1 MEMKKVAFILLTIL
15 LGLGSIDRLSGQEI
29 SPIQI
34 FTPQQTNAGNQN
46 WMISQGEDQTVYFAN
61 NQGLLSY
68 NAAQWKLHPAKD
80 NSIIR
85 AVKMIGHRVY
95 SSSYRDFGFWE
106 KDKTGQLQY
115 TSLSKELAIDIL
127 EDEQFW
133 NIIEHQK
140 KVVFQSLNRLIF
152 FDPATREISFIS
164 PNKTLLKSFKIEQQL
179 YYQVQGEG
187 LFQVIEG
194 QSILISSAAIFK
206 DQSLVKLFKK
216 EKGLLVATQ
225 ENGLYFW
232 QDKILTPWQE
242 VNQFLVGKYTLY
254 TALELNNKGYAL
266 GTVGKGLLILSKEG
280 ILMEELNQ
288 EKGLSNNTVLSLFED
303 KLSNLW
309 LGLDNGINLINR
321 SSAFKE
327 YIDVNGQ
334 LGSIYTSAI
343 NGEFFYLGTNQGLY
357 MKKRNSEEEFSLVD
371 NTQGQVWNLTT
382 IDGTLFCGHNR
393 GAFQVKGKEVKLI
406 SDEMGTWLF
415 KQHPTMP
422 TLIFM
427 GNFTGLYVMEKKGQE
442 WVYRN
447 KINGFDISSRFFEFS
462 SPKQIIVNHEYKG
475 VFRINLDQDFQQ
487 ATEIELDSA
496 SCISCNSSLVKFDD
510 NIYYQAKENLYRYKL
525 KEGVFEKD
533 ALLNDLNT
541 SIDFKQGKLLNDP
554 TGQLWLFSK
563 NNLYYINKT
572 VEEHKA
578 VVNGFALNEKD
589 RKNVSGFEHINLLQ
603 GTNYLIGTNRGYLTV
618 DLKTLNEEKTSPK
631 INSISAN
638 DKQKSYP
645 VNLNEESTLAFQNN
659 NLNFQFT
666 SYDFNRY
673 GKTRFQYLLE
683 GEDQQWSEWKE
694 NASVSYAN
702 LDYGKYQL
710 KLRSKKGNTISEI
723 MTSPTLNISPPWHL
737 NRIAISFYS
746 IVIVLLMIGYNSF
759 YKRKLKRQRKTLEKK
774 NKRLL
779 EIQELEA
786 QKEIIRLKN
795 EQLQKD
801 IEGKNRE
808 LAVATMSTLK
818 RNEFLN
824 TIKAELGTIKGEAKA
839 KQLIKS
845 INAKLKNNDDWD
857 YFKKVFD
864 STDQP
869 LFSQLKEVHPS
880 LTKNDLKLCAYL
892 RLNLSSKEIAPLLNI
907 SVHSVEIKR
916 YRLRKKMGLERS
928 QGIVE
933 YIMTF

>member
-1 MEMKKVAFILLTIL
+1 MKKISLLLLILV
-15 LGLGSIDRLSGQEI
+15 LGLGSIERLSSQEI

-34 FTPQQTNAGNQN
+34 FTPQQINAGNQN

-68 NAAQWKLHPAKD
+68 NASQWKLHPAKD

-85 AVKMIGHRVY
+85 AVKTINHRIY

-115 TSLSKELAIDIL
+115 TSLGKELAIDIL

-133 NIIEHQK
+133 NIVEHQN

-152 FDPATREISFIS
+152 FDPVTKEIFFIS
-164 PNKTLLKSFKIEQQL
+164 TKNTLLKSFKIEQQL

-187 LFQVIEG
+187 LFQVIEDQG
-194 QSILISSAAIFK
+194 VLISSDAIFK

-216 EKGLLVATQ
+216 DKGLLVATQ
-225 ENGLYFW
+225 ENGLHLW
-232 QDKILTPWQE
+232 QNKTLTPWQE
-242 VNQFLVGKYTLY
+242 VNQFLVGEYTLY

-280 ILMEELNQ
+280 KRIEELNQ
-288 EKGLSNNTVLSLFED
+288 ERGLSNNTVLSLYED

-343 NGEFFYLGTNQGLY
+343 NGEYFYLGTNQGLF
-357 MKKRNSEEEFSLVD
+357 MKQRNSEEAFKLVD
-371 NTQGQVWNLTT
+371 KTQGQVWNLTT
-382 IDGTLFCGHNR
+382 IDSTLFCGHNR
-393 GAFQVKGKEVKLI
+393 GALKVKGKEVKLI

-422 TLIFM
+422 NLIFM
-427 GNFTGLYVMEKKGQE
+427 GNFTGLYVIEKKGQE

-462 SPKQIIVNHEYKG
+462 SPTQIIVNHEYKG
-475 VFRINLDQDFQQ
+475 VFKIKLDKDFQQ
-487 ATEIELDSA
+487 AIEIELDKA
-496 SCISCNSSLVKFDD
+496 SCISCNSSLVEFNN
-510 NIYYQAKENLYRYKL
+510 NIYYQAKENLYKYNL

-533 ALLNDLNT
+533 FLLTDL
-541 SIDFKQGKLLNDP
+541 SKAIDFREGKLLNDP
-554 TGQLWLFSK
+554 NGQLWLFSK
-563 NNLYYINKT
+563 NNLYYINKSEGDGKT
-572 VEEHKA
+572 IA
-578 VVNGFALNEKD
+578 NGFALNEKD
-589 RKNVSGFEHINLLQ
+589 RKNVSGFEHINLLE
-603 GTNYLIGTNRGYLTV
+603 GNNYLIGTNKGYLTV
-618 DLKTLNEEKTSPK
+618 DLNTLNEEKTTPK
-631 INSISAN
+631 LNSIIGN
-638 DKQKSYP
+638 NKQNNRP
-645 VNLNEESTLAFQNN
+645 LNLNEDGTIPFEYN

-673 GKTRFQYLLE
+673 GKTRFHYLLE

-694 NASVSYAN
+694 NASVNYAN
-702 LDYGKYQL
+702 LDYGKYQF

-723 MTSPTLNISPPWHL
+723 VTSPIINISPPWHL
-737 NRIAISFYS
+737 NRIAISFYA
-746 IVIVLLMIGYNSF
+746 VIIALLLIGYNSF
-759 YKRKLKRQRKTLEKK
+759 YKRKLKRQRKTLEKE

-795 EQLQKD
+795 DQLQND

-824 TIKAELGTIKGEAKA
+824 TIKAELETIKGETKT

-845 INAKLKNNDDWD
+845 INARLKNNDDWE
-857 YFKKVFD
+857 YFKKAFD
-864 STDQP
+864 NTDQP
-869 LFSQLKEVHPS
+869 LFSQLKEAHPS

-907 SVHSVEIKR
+907 SIHSVEIKR
-916 YRLRKKMGLERS
+916 YRLRKKMSLERS

>member
-1 MEMKKVAFILLTIL
+1 MKKISLLL
-15 LGLGSIDRLSGQEI
+15 LIFVLSLVSIDRLSSQEI

-34 FTPQQTNAGNQN
+34 FTPQQINVGNQN
-46 WMISQGEDQTVYFAN
+46 WMISQGEDHTVYFAN

-68 NAAQWKLHPAKD
+68 NASQWKLHPAKD

-85 AVKMIGHRVY
+85 AVKTIDHRIY

-106 KDKTGQLQY
+106 RDQTGQLQY
-115 TSLSKELAIDIL
+115 TSLGKELAIDIL

-133 NIIEHQK
+133 NIVKHQN

-152 FDPATREISFIS
+152 FDPAAEEISFIS
-164 PNKTLLKSFKIEQQL
+164 TKNTLLKSFKIEQQL

-194 QSILISSAAIFK
+194 QGILISSDTIFK
-206 DQSLVKLFKK
+206 NQSLVKLFKK
-216 EKGLLVATQ
+216 DKGLLVATQ
-225 ENGLYFW
+225 ERGLHLW
-232 QDKILTPWQE
+232 QDKSLTPWLE
-242 VNQFLVGKYTLY
+242 VNQFLVGDYTLY

-266 GTVGKGLLILSKEG
+266 GTVGKGLLILSEEG
-280 ILMEELNQ
+280 KLIEELNQ
-288 EKGLSNNTVLSLFED
+288 ERGLSNNTVLSLYED

-343 NGEFFYLGTNQGLY
+343 NGEYFYLGTNQGLF
-357 MKKRNSEEEFSLVD
+357 MKQRNIEEAFELVD
-371 NTQGQVWNLTT
+371 KTQGQVWNLTT

-393 GAFQVKGKEVKLI
+393 GALKVKGKEVELI

-415 KQHPTMP
+415 KQHPTIP
-422 TLIFM
+422 NLIFM

-462 SPKQIIVNHEYKG
+462 SPTQIIVNHEYKG
-475 VFRINLDQDFQQ
+475 VFKLKLDKDFQQ
-487 ATEIELDSA
+487 AIEIELDKA
-496 SCISCNSSLVKFDD
+496 SCISCNSSLVEFNN
-510 NIYYQAKENLYRYKL
+510 NIYYQAKENLYKYNL
-525 KEGVFEKD
+525 KEGAFEKD
-533 ALLNDLNT
+533 LLLTDL
-541 SIDFKQGKLLNDP
+541 SKAIDFREGKLLNDP
-554 TGQLWLFSK
+554 NGQLWLFSK

-572 VEEHKA
+572 EGEGKTIA
-578 VVNGFALNEKD
+578 NGFALNEKD
-589 RKNVSGFEHINLLQ
+589 RKNVSGFEHINLLE
-603 GTNYLIGTNRGYLTV
+603 GTNYLIGTNKGYLTV
-618 DLKTLNEEKTSPK
+618 DLNALNEDKTTPK
-631 INSISAN
+631 LNSIIGN
-638 DKQKSYP
+638 NKQNNSP
-645 VNLNEESTLAFQNN
+645 LNLNEGGTFPFEYN
-659 NLNFQFT
+659 NLNLKFT

-683 GEDQQWSEWKE
+683 GEDQQWSEWEE

-702 LDYGKYQL
+702 LDYGKYQF
-710 KLRSKKGNTISEI
+710 KLRSKKGNTISEVV
-723 MTSPTLNISPPWHL
+723 TSPIINISPPWHL
-737 NRIAISFYS
+737 NRIAISLYA
-746 IVIVLLMIGYNSF
+746 VIIALLLIGYNSF
-759 YKRKLKRQRKTLEKK
+759 YKRKLKRQRKTLEKE

-795 EQLQKD
+795 KQLQKD

-824 TIKAELGTIKGEAKA
+824 TIKAELETVKGETKT

-845 INAKLKNNDDWD
+845 INARLKNNDDWE
-857 YFKKVFD
+857 YFKKAFD
-864 STDQP
+864 NTDQP
-869 LFSQLKEVHPS
+869 LFSQLKEAHPS

-916 YRLRKKMGLERS
+916 YRLRKKMRLERK

>member
-1 MEMKKVAFILLTIL
+1 MEMKKVYFLLLIFILS
-15 LGLGSIDRLSGQEI
+15 LGSIDRLSGQEI
-29 SPIQI
+29 SPVQI
-34 FTPQQTNAGNQN
+34 FTPQLTNSGNQN

-68 NAAQWKLHPAKD
+68 NASQWKLHPAKD

-85 AVKMIGHRVY
+85 AVKMIDHRVY

-106 KDKTGQLQY
+106 RDKTGQLQY
-115 TSLSKELAIDIL
+115 TSLSIELEFEIL

-133 NIIEHQK
+133 NIIEQQE

-152 FDPATREISFIS
+152 FYPDTKEISFIS
-164 PNKTLLKSFKIEQQL
+164 TKNTLLKSFKIGEQL

-187 LFQVIEG
+187 LYQAING
-194 QSILISSAAIFK
+194 KAMLISDAPMFK
-206 DQSLVKLFKK
+206 DQSLVNLFQHKK
-216 EKGLLVATQ
+216 GFMVVTQ
-225 ENGLYFW
+225 ENGLYYW
-232 QDKILTPWQE
+232 QNNQLSPWTKPHKVLLEQY
-242 VNQFLVGKYTLY
+242 NLY
-254 TALELNNKGYAL
+254 SAIQLNNKGYAL
-266 GTVGKGLLILSKEG
+266 GTVGKGLLILSEDG
-280 ILMEELNQ
+280 TVLEELNQ
-288 EKGLSNNTVLSLFED
+288 EKGLSNNTILSLYED
-303 KLSNLW
+303 QYSNLW

-327 YIDVNGQ
+327 YIDLNGQ

-343 NGEFFYLGTNQGLY
+343 NGEYFYLGTNQGLFV
-357 MKKRNSEEEFSLVD
+357 KKRNSEEKFKLVEK
-371 NTQGQVWNLTT
+371 TQGQVWNLTI
-382 IDGTLFCGHNR
+382 IDGMLFCGHNR
-393 GAFQVKGKEVKLI
+393 GALQIIGEKVKLI

-415 KQHPTMP
+415 KQHPTKP
-422 TLIFM
+422 NLIFM
-427 GNFTGLYVMEKKGQE
+427 GNFTGLYVIEKNEGE

-447 KINGFDISSRFFEFS
+447 KINGFDISTRFFEFS
-462 SPKQIIVNHEYKG
+462 SPTQIVVNHEYKG
-475 VFRINLDQDFQQ
+475 VFKIKLDPYFQQ
-487 ATEIELDSA
+487 AIEIELDSA
-496 SCISCNSSLVKFDD
+496 SCISCNSSLVQFNDH
-510 NIYYQAKENLYRYKL
+510 IYYQAKEKLYKYNL
-525 KEGVFEKD
+525 KEGIFEQD
-533 ALLNDLNT
+533 ALLTDLKT
-541 SIDFKQGKLLNDP
+541 AIDFRNGKLLNDP

-572 VEEHKA
+572 KEEDKTIA
-578 VVNGFALNEKD
+578 NGFALNEKD
-589 RKNVSGFEHINLLQ
+589 RKNVSGFEHINLLE
-603 GTNYLIGTNRGYLTV
+603 GSNYLIGTNKGYLTV
-618 DLKTLNEEKTSPK
+618 DLNTLNKEKTAPRL
-631 INSISAN
+631 NSIKAN
-638 DKQKSYP
+638 NKQKNRP
-645 VNLNEESTLAFQNN
+645 INLNEEGTLPYQYN
-659 NLNFQFT
+659 NLGFQFT

-673 GKTRFQYLLE
+673 GKTRFQYFLE
-683 GEDQQWSEWKE
+683 GEDQQWSKWTE
-694 NASVSYAN
+694 NTSVNYAN
-702 LDYGKYQL
+702 LNYGKYQF
-710 KLRSKKGNTISEI
+710 KLRSKKGNTVSEI

-737 NRIAISFYS
+737 NRIAISIYAV
-746 IVIVLLMIGYNSF
+746 VIVLLLIGYNSF
-759 YKRKLKRQRKTLEKK
+759 YKRKMKRQRKKLEKE

-801 IEGKNRE
+801 IEGKSRE

-824 TIKAELGTIKGEAKA
+824 TIKAELETIKGETKA

-845 INAKLKNNDDWD
+845 INAKLKNNDDWE
-857 YFKKVFD
+857 YFKKAFD
-864 STDQP
+864 NTDQP
-869 LFSQLKEVHPS
+869 LFSQLKEAHPS

-916 YRLRKKMGLERS
+916 YRLRKKMGLARS

>member
-1 MEMKKVAFILLTIL
+1 MKKISLLLLILV
-15 LGLGSIDRLSGQEI
+15 LGLGSIERLSSQEI

-34 FTPQQTNAGNQN
+34 FTPQQINAGNQN

-68 NAAQWKLHPAKD
+68 NASQWKLHPAKD

-85 AVKMIGHRVY
+85 AVKTINHRIY

-106 KDKTGQLQY
+106 RDKTGQLQY
-115 TSLSKELAIDIL
+115 TSLGKELAIDIL

-133 NIIEHQK
+133 NIVEHQN

-152 FDPATREISFIS
+152 FDPATKEISFIS
-164 PNKTLLKSFKIEQQL
+164 TKNTLLKSFKIEEQL

-194 QSILISSAAIFK
+194 QGILISSDAIFK

-216 EKGLLVATQ
+216 DKGLLVATQ
-225 ENGLYFW
+225 ENGLHLW
-232 QDKILTPWQE
+232 QNKTLTPWQE
-242 VNQFLVGKYTLY
+242 VNQFLVGDYTLY

-266 GTVGKGLLILSKEG
+266 GTVGKGLLILSAEG
-280 ILMEELNQ
+280 KLIDELNQ
-288 EKGLSNNTVLSLFED
+288 ERGLSNNTVLSLYED

-343 NGEFFYLGTNQGLY
+343 NGEYFYLGTNQGLFV
-357 MKKRNSEEEFSLVD
+357 KQRNSEEAFKLVD
-371 NTQGQVWNLTT
+371 KTQGQVWNLTT

-393 GAFQVKGKEVKLI
+393 GALKVKGKEVKLI

-422 TLIFM
+422 NLIFM
-427 GNFTGLYVMEKKGQE
+427 GNFTGLYVIEKKGQE

-462 SPKQIIVNHEYKG
+462 SPTQIIVNHEYKG
-475 VFRINLDQDFQQ
+475 VFKIKLDKDFQQ
-487 ATEIELDSA
+487 AIEIELDKA
-496 SCISCNSSLVKFDD
+496 SCISCNSSLVEFNN
-510 NIYYQAKENLYRYKL
+510 NIYYQAKENLYKYDL

-533 ALLNDLNT
+533 LLLTDL
-541 SIDFKQGKLLNDP
+541 SKAIDFREGKLLNDP
-554 TGQLWLFSK
+554 NGQLWLFSK

-572 VEEHKA
+572 EGEDKTIA
-578 VVNGFALNEKD
+578 NGFALNEKD
-589 RKNVSGFEHINLLQ
+589 RKNVSGFEHINLLE
-603 GTNYLIGTNRGYLTV
+603 GKNYLIGTNKGYLTV
-618 DLKTLNEEKTSPK
+618 DLNTLNEEKTTPK
-631 INSISAN
+631 LNSIIGN
-638 DKQKSYP
+638 NKQNNRP
-645 VNLNEESTLAFQNN
+645 LNLNEYGTFPFEYN

-694 NASVSYAN
+694 NNSVNYAN
-702 LDYGKYQL
+702 LDYGKYQF

-723 MTSPTLNISPPWHL
+723 VTSPIINISPPWHL
-737 NRIAISFYS
+737 NRIAISFYA
-746 IVIVLLMIGYNSF
+746 VIIALFLIGYNSF
-759 YKRKLKRQRKTLEKK
+759 YKRKLKRQRKTLEKE

-824 TIKAELGTIKGEAKA
+824 TIKAELETIKGETKT

-845 INAKLKNNDDWD
+845 INARLKNNDDWE
-857 YFKKVFD
+857 YFKKAFD
-864 STDQP
+864 NSDQP
-869 LFSQLKEVHPS
+869 LFSQLKEAHPS

-916 YRLRKKMGLERS
+916 YRLRKKMGLKRS

>member
-1 MEMKKVAFILLTIL
+1 MKKISLLLLILV
-15 LGLGSIDRLSGQEI
+15 LGLGSIERLSSQEI

-34 FTPQQTNAGNQN
+34 FTPQQINAGNQN

-68 NAAQWKLHPAKD
+68 NASQWKLHPAKD

-85 AVKMIGHRVY
+85 AVKTINHRIY

-106 KDKTGQLQY
+106 RDKTGQLQY
-115 TSLSKELAIDIL
+115 TSLGKELAIDIL

-133 NIIEHQK
+133 NIVEHQN

-152 FDPATREISFIS
+152 VDPATKEISFIS
-164 PNKTLLKSFKIEQQL
+164 TKNTLLKSFKIEQQL

-194 QSILISSAAIFK
+194 QGVLISSDAIFK
-206 DQSLVKLFKK
+206 DQSLVKLIKK
-216 EKGLLVATQ
+216 DKGLLVATQ
-225 ENGLYFW
+225 ENGLHLW
-232 QDKILTPWQE
+232 QNKTLTPWQE
-242 VNQFLVGKYTLY
+242 VNQFLVGDYTLY

-266 GTVGKGLLILSKEG
+266 GTVGKGLLILSAEG
-280 ILMEELNQ
+280 KLIDELNQ
-288 EKGLSNNTVLSLFED
+288 ERGLSNNTVLSLYED

-343 NGEFFYLGTNQGLY
+343 NGEYFYLGTNQGLF
-357 MKKRNSEEEFSLVD
+357 MKQRNSEEAFKLVD
-371 NTQGQVWNLTT
+371 KTQGQVWNLTT

-393 GAFQVKGKEVKLI
+393 GALKVKGKEVKLI

-422 TLIFM
+422 NLIFM
-427 GNFTGLYVMEKKGQE
+427 GNFTGLYVIEKKGQE

-462 SPKQIIVNHEYKG
+462 SPTQIIVNHEYKG
-475 VFRINLDQDFQQ
+475 VFKIKLDKDFQQ
-487 ATEIELDSA
+487 AIEIELDKA
-496 SCISCNSSLVKFDD
+496 SCISCNSSLVEFNN
-510 NIYYQAKENLYRYKL
+510 NIYYQAKENLYKYNL

-533 ALLNDLNT
+533 FLLTDL
-541 SIDFKQGKLLNDP
+541 SKAIDFREGKLLNDP
-554 TGQLWLFSK
+554 NGQLWLFSK

-572 VEEHKA
+572 EGEDKTIA
-578 VVNGFALNEKD
+578 NGFALNEKD
-589 RKNVSGFEHINLLQ
+589 RKNVSGFEHINLLE
-603 GTNYLIGTNRGYLTV
+603 GNNYLIGTNKGYLTV
-618 DLKTLNEEKTSPK
+618 DLNTLNEEKTTPK
-631 INSISAN
+631 LNSIIGN
-638 DKQKSYP
+638 NKQNNRSL
-645 VNLNEESTLAFQNN
+645 NLNEDGTFPFEYN

-666 SYDFNRY
+666 GYDFNRY

-694 NASVSYAN
+694 NASVNYAN
-702 LDYGKYQL
+702 LDYGKYQF

-723 MTSPTLNISPPWHL
+723 VTSPIINISPPWHL
-737 NRIAISFYS
+737 NRIAISFYA
-746 IVIVLLMIGYNSF
+746 VIIALLLIGYNSF
-759 YKRKLKRQRKTLEKK
+759 YKRKLKRQRKTLEKE

-824 TIKAELGTIKGEAKA
+824 TIKAELETIKGETKT

-845 INAKLKNNDDWD
+845 INARLKNNDDWE
-857 YFKKVFD
+857 YFKKAFD
-864 STDQP
+864 NTDQP
-869 LFSQLKEVHPS
+869 LFSKLKEAHPS

>member
-1 MEMKKVAFILLTIL
+1 MEMKKVAFLLQIIL
-15 LGLGSIDRLSGQEI
+15 LGLGPIDRLSSQEI

-68 NAAQWKLHPAKD
+68 NASQWKLHPAKD

-85 AVKMIGHRVY
+85 AVKTIDDRVY

-106 KDKTGQLQY
+106 RDKTGQLQY
-115 TSLSKELAIDIL
+115 KSLSKELEIGIL

-133 NIIEHQK
+133 NIIEYQG

-152 FDPATREISFIS
+152 FHPETKEISFIS
-164 PNKTLLKSFKIEQQL
+164 AKNTLLKSFKIEQQL
-179 YYQVQGEG
+179 YYQVQEEG

-194 QSILISSAAIFK
+194 QGVLISSAAIFK

-216 EKGLLVATQ
+216 EKGLLATTQ
-225 ENGLYFW
+225 ENGLYLL
-232 QDKILTPWQE
+232 QGKTLTPWKE
-242 VNQFLVGKYTLY
+242 INQFLVGKYTLY
-254 TALELNNKGYAL
+254 TALELKNKGYAL

-280 ILMEELNQ
+280 TLMEELNQ
-288 EKGLSNNTVLSLFED
+288 EKGLSNNTVLSLYED
-303 KLSNLW
+303 ELSNLW

-334 LGSIYTSAI
+334 LGSIYASAI
-343 NGEFFYLGTNQGLY
+343 NGEYFYLGTNQGLY
-357 MKKRNSEEEFSLVD
+357 MKKRNSEKGFSLVD
-371 NTQGQVWNLTT
+371 KTQGQVWNLTN

-393 GAFQVKGKEVKLI
+393 GALQVKGKEIKLI

-415 KQHPTMP
+415 KQHPTIP
-422 TLIFM
+422 NLIFM
-427 GNFTGLYVMEKKGQE
+427 GNFTGIYVMEKKGQE

-462 SPKQIIVNHEYKG
+462 SPVQIIVNHEYKG
-475 VFRINLDQDFQQ
+475 VFKITLDQDFQQ
-487 ATEIELDSA
+487 AIEIELDGA
-496 SCISCNSSLVKFDD
+496 SCISCNSSLVKFND
-510 NIYYQAKENLYRYKL
+510 NIYYQAKENLYKYIL
-525 KEGVFEKD
+525 KEGIFEKD
-533 ALLNDLNT
+533 SLLNDLNT
-541 SIDFKQGKLLNDP
+541 SIDFKLGKVLNDP

-572 VEEHKA
+572 EEEDK
-578 VVNGFALNEKD
+578 VVVKGFALNEKD
-589 RKNVSGFEHINLLQ
+589 RKNVSGFEHINLLE

-618 DLKTLNEEKTSPK
+618 DLNTLKEEKFLPK
-631 INSISAN
+631 LNSISAN
-638 DKQKSYP
+638 DKQKSYT
-645 VNLNEESTLAFQNN
+645 VNLNKDGTLPFQNN
-659 NLNFQFT
+659 NLSFHFT

-673 GKTRFQYLLE
+673 GKTRFQYLLD

-694 NASVSYAN
+694 SASVSYAN
-702 LDYGKYQL
+702 LDYGKYQF

-723 MTSPTLNISPPWHL
+723 VTSPTININPPWHL
-737 NRIAISFYS
+737 NSIAICFYA
-746 IVIVLLMIGYNSF
+746 VIIILLLFGYNSF
-759 YKRKLKRQRKTLEKK
+759 YKRKLKRQRNTLEKK

-824 TIKAELGTIKGEAKA
+824 TIKVELETIKGEAKA

-845 INAKLKNNDDWD
+845 INSKLKNNDDWE
-857 YFKKVFD
+857 YFKKAFD
-864 STDQP
+864 NTDQP
-869 LFSQLKEVHPS
+869 LFSQLKETHPS

-916 YRLRKKMGLERS
+916 YRLRKKMSLERS

>member
-1 MEMKKVAFILLTIL
+1 MKKVYLLLLIFIWGT
-15 LGLGSIDRLSGQEI
+15 GFNNRLSSQEI

-34 FTPQQTNAGNQN
+34 FTPQQINAGNQN

-68 NAAQWKLHPAKD
+68 NASQWKLHPAKD

-85 AVKMIGHRVY
+85 AVKIINHRIY

-106 KDKTGQLQY
+106 RDKTGQLQY
-115 TSLSKELAIDIL
+115 TSLGKELAIDIL
-127 EDEQFW
+127 DDEQFW
-133 NIIEHQK
+133 NIVEHQN

-152 FDPATREISFIS
+152 FDPATKEIFFIS
-164 PNKTLLKSFKIEQQL
+164 TKNTLLKSFKLEQQL

-187 LFQVIEG
+187 LFQVIEDQG
-194 QSILISSAAIFK
+194 VLISSDAIFK

-216 EKGLLVATQ
+216 DKGLLVATQ
-225 ENGLYFW
+225 ENGLHLW
-232 QDKILTPWQE
+232 QNKTLTPWQE
-242 VNQFLVGKYTLY
+242 VNQFLVGEYTLY

-280 ILMEELNQ
+280 KRIEELNQ
-288 EKGLSNNTVLSLFED
+288 ERGLSNNTVLSLYED

-343 NGEFFYLGTNQGLY
+343 NGEYFYLGTNQGLF
-357 MKKRNSEEEFSLVD
+357 MKQRNSEEAFKLVD
-371 NTQGQVWNLTT
+371 KTQGQVWNLTT

-393 GAFQVKGKEVKLI
+393 GALKVKGKEVKLI

-422 TLIFM
+422 NLIFM
-427 GNFTGLYVMEKKGQE
+427 GNFTGLYVIEKKGQE

-462 SPKQIIVNHEYKG
+462 SPTQIIVNHEYKG
-475 VFRINLDQDFQQ
+475 VFKIKLDKDFQQ
-487 ATEIELDSA
+487 AIEIELDKA
-496 SCISCNSSLVKFDD
+496 SCISCNSSLVEFNN
-510 NIYYQAKENLYRYKL
+510 NIYYQAKENLYKYNL

-533 ALLNDLNT
+533 FLLTDL
-541 SIDFKQGKLLNDP
+541 SKAIDFREGKLLNDP
-554 TGQLWLFSK
+554 NGQLWLFSK

-572 VEEHKA
+572 EGEDKTIA
-578 VVNGFALNEKD
+578 NGFALNEKD
-589 RKNVSGFEHINLLQ
+589 RKNVSGFEHINLLE
-603 GTNYLIGTNRGYLTV
+603 GNNYLIGTNKGYLTV
-618 DLKTLNEEKTSPK
+618 DLNTLNKEKTTPK
-631 INSISAN
+631 LNSIIGN
-638 DKQKSYP
+638 NKQNNRSL
-645 VNLNEESTLAFQNN
+645 NLNEDGTFPFEYN

-666 SYDFNRY
+666 GYDFNRY

-683 GEDQQWSEWKE
+683 GEDKQWSEWKE
-694 NASVSYAN
+694 NASVNYAN
-702 LDYGKYQL
+702 LDYGKYQF

-723 MTSPTLNISPPWHL
+723 VTSPIINISPPWHL
-737 NRIAISFYS
+737 NRIAISFYA
-746 IVIVLLMIGYNSF
+746 VIIALLLIGYNSF
-759 YKRKLKRQRKTLEKK
+759 YKRKLKRQRKTLEKE

-801 IEGKNRE
+801 IEGKSRE

-824 TIKAELGTIKGEAKA
+824 TIKAELGTIKGESKT
-839 KQLIKS
+839 KQLIKR
-845 INAKLKNNDDWD
+845 INAKLKNNDDWE
-857 YFKKVFD
+857 YFKKAFD
-864 STDQP
+864 NTDQP
-869 LFSQLKEVHPS
+869 LFSKLKEAHPS

-907 SVHSVEIKR
+907 SIHSVEIKR
-916 YRLRKKMGLERS
+916 YRLRKKMSLERS

>member
-1 MEMKKVAFILLTIL
+1 MEMKKVSLLL
-15 LGLGSIDRLSGQEI
+15 LIVVLSLGSIDRLSGQEI

-34 FTPQQTNAGNQN
+34 FTPQQINAGNQN
-46 WMISQGEDQTVYFAN
+46 WMISQGEDQTIYFAN

-85 AVKMIGHRVY
+85 AVKVINHRVY

-106 KDKTGQLQY
+106 TDKTGQLQY
-115 TSLSKELAIDIL
+115 TSLSKELVIDIL

-133 NIIEHQK
+133 NIIEHGE

-152 FDPATREISFIS
+152 FDPATKEISFIS
-164 PNKTLLKSFKIEQQL
+164 TKNTLLKSFKVEQQL

-187 LFQVIEG
+187 LFQLIEG
-194 QSILISSAAIFK
+194 QGVLISSAAIFK
-206 DQSLVKLFKK
+206 DQSLVKIFKK
-216 EKGLLVATQ
+216 EEGLLVATQ
-225 ENGLYFW
+225 ENGLYLW

-242 VNQFLVGKYTLY
+242 ANQLLEGKYTLY
-254 TALELNNKGYAL
+254 AALELNNKSYAL
-266 GTVGKGLLILSKEG
+266 GTVGKGLLILSEKG
-280 ILMEELNQ
+280 TLIEELNQ
-288 EKGLSNNTVLSLFED
+288 EKGLSNNTVLSLYED

-343 NGEFFYLGTNQGLY
+343 NKGHLYLGTNQGLF
-357 MKKRNSEEEFSLVD
+357 MKKRNSQEKFKLV
-371 NTQGQVWNLTT
+371 NKTQGQVWNLTT

-393 GAFQVKGKEVKLI
+393 GALQVKGKEVKLI

-415 KQHPTMP
+415 KQHPTIP
-422 TLIFM
+422 NLIFM

-462 SPKQIIVNHEYKG
+462 SPTQIIVNHEYKG
-475 VFRINLDQDFQQ
+475 VFKINLDLEFQQ
-487 ATEIELDSA
+487 AIKIELDNA
-496 SCISCNSSLVKFDD
+496 SCISCNSSLVEFND
-510 NIYYQAKENLYRYKL
+510 NIYYQAKEDLYKYNL
-525 KEGVFEKD
+525 KEGIFEKD
-533 ALLNDLNT
+533 LFLNDLNT
-541 SIDFKQGKLLNDP
+541 TIDFRQGKLLNDP
-554 TGQLWLFSK
+554 NGRLWLFSK
-563 NNLYYINKT
+563 NNLYYIDKT
-572 VEEHKA
+572 EREGKTIA
-578 VVNGFALNEKD
+578 RGFALNEKD
-589 RKNVSGFEHINLLQ
+589 RKNVSGFEHINPLQ
-603 GTNYLIGTNRGYLTV
+603 GENYLIGTNRGYVTV
-618 DLKTLNEEKTSPK
+618 DLNTLNKDKTTPK
-631 INSISAN
+631 LNAINAN
-638 DKQKSYP
+638 NKQDNRP
-645 VNLNEESTLAFQNN
+645 LNLSQDETLPFKYN
-659 NLNFQFT
+659 NLSFQFT
-666 SYDFNRY
+666 GYDFNRY

-694 NASVSYAN
+694 NTSVSYAN
-702 LDYGKYQL
+702 LNYGKYQF
-710 KLRSKKGNTISEI
+710 KMRSKKGNTISEI
-723 MTSPTLNISPPWHL
+723 VTSPILNINPPWHL
-737 NRIAISFYS
+737 NRIAISFYA
-746 IVIVLLMIGYNSF
+746 IIIVLLMIGYNSF

-824 TIKAELGTIKGEAKA
+824 AIKAELDTIKGESKV

-857 YFKKVFD
+857 YFKKAFD

>member
-1 MEMKKVAFILLTIL
+1 MEMKKIAFLLQIIL
-15 LGLGSIDRLSGQEI
+15 LGLGSIDRLSSQEI
-29 SPIQI
+29 SPVQI
-34 FTPQQTNAGNQN
+34 FTPRQTNAGNQN

-68 NAAQWKLHPAKD
+68 NASQWKLYPAKD

-85 AVKMIGHRVY
+85 AVKTIDHLIY

-106 KDKTGQLQY
+106 RDKTGQLQY
-115 TSLSKELAIDIL
+115 KSLSKELEIEIL

-133 NIIEHQK
+133 NIIEHQD

-152 FDPATREISFIS
+152 FHPETKEISFILTK
-164 PNKTLLKSFKIEQQL
+164 NTLLKSFKIEQQL

-194 QSILISSAAIFK
+194 QGVLISSAAILK

-216 EKGLLVATQ
+216 DNGLLVTTQ
-225 ENGLYFW
+225 ENGLYLL
-232 QDKILTPWQE
+232 QGKTLTPWKE
-242 VNQFLVGKYTLY
+242 INQFLVGKYTLY

-280 ILMEELNQ
+280 TLMEELNQ
-288 EKGLSNNTVLSLFED
+288 EKGLSNNTVLSLYED
-303 KLSNLW
+303 ELSNLW

-321 SSAFKE
+321 YSAFKE

-343 NGEFFYLGTNQGLY
+343 NGEYFYLGTNQGLY
-357 MKKRNSEEEFSLVD
+357 MKKRNSEEGFSLVD
-371 NTQGQVWNLTT
+371 KTQGQVWNLTN

-393 GAFQVKGKEVKLI
+393 GALQVKGEEVKLI

-415 KQHPTMP
+415 KQHPTIP
-422 TLIFM
+422 NLIFM
-427 GNFTGLYVMEKKGQE
+427 GNFTGIYVMEKKRKE

-462 SPKQIIVNHEYKG
+462 SPTQIIVNHEYKG
-475 VFRINLDQDFQQ
+475 VFKINLDPGFQQ
-487 ATEIELDSA
+487 AIEIELDSA

-510 NIYYQAKENLYRYKL
+510 NIYYQAKENLYKYNL

-533 ALLNDLNT
+533 SLLNDLNT
-541 SIDFKQGKLLNDP
+541 SIDFTLGKLLNDP

-572 VEEHKA
+572 EEEDKA
-578 VVNGFALNEKD
+578 VVKGFALNEKD
-589 RKNVSGFEHINLLQ
+589 RKNVSGFEHINLLE

-618 DLKTLNEEKTSPK
+618 DLNTLKEEKISPK
-631 INSISAN
+631 LNSISAN
-638 DKQKSYP
+638 DKQKSYT
-645 VNLNEESTLAFQNN
+645 VNLNKDGTLPFQNN
-659 NLNFQFT
+659 NLSFQFT

-694 NASVSYAN
+694 NASISYAN
-702 LDYGKYQL
+702 LDYGKYQF
-710 KLRSKKGNTISEI
+710 KLRSKKGNTVSEI
-723 MTSPTLNISPPWHL
+723 VTSPTINISPPWHL
-737 NRIAISFYS
+737 NRIAISFYAV
-746 IVIVLLMIGYNSF
+746 IIVLLLIGYNSF
-759 YKRKLKRQRKTLEKK
+759 YNRKLKRQRKTLEKK

-795 EQLQKD
+795 KQLQQD

-824 TIKAELGTIKGEAKA
+824 TIKVGLETIKGEAIVRR
-839 KQLIKS
+839 LIKK
-845 INAKLKNNDDWD
+845 INSKLKNNDDWV
-857 YFKKVFD
+857 YFKKAFD
-864 STDQP
+864 SSDQP
-869 LFSQLKEVHPS
+869 LFSQLKGAHPS

>member
-1 MEMKKVAFILLTIL
+1 MKMKGVYLLLLIFILN
-15 LGLGSIDRLSGQEI
+15 LGSINRLFGQEI

-34 FTPQQTNAGNQN
+34 FTPQQINAGNQN

-68 NAAQWKLHPAKD
+68 NASQWKLYPAKD

-85 AVKMIGHRVY
+85 AVKMIDHRVY

-106 KDKTGQLQY
+106 SDKTGELHY
-115 TSLSKELAIDIL
+115 SSLSKELEIEIL

-133 NIIEHQK
+133 NIIEHRE
-140 KVVFQSLNRLIF
+140 KVVFQSLNRLIL
-152 FDPATREISFIS
+152 FDPETKEISFIS
-164 PNKTLLKSFKIEQQL
+164 TTNTLLKSFKIEQQL

-187 LFQVIEG
+187 LFQLVEG
-194 QSILISSAAIFK
+194 RGVLISSAAIFK

-216 EKGLLVATQ
+216 EEGLLVATQ
-225 ENGLYFW
+225 ENGLHLW
-232 QDKILTPWQE
+232 QNKTLTPWKE

-254 TALELNNKGYAL
+254 TALKLNNNRYAL
-266 GTVGKGLLILSKEG
+266 GTVGKGLLILSQEG
-280 ILMEELNQ
+280 TLIEELNQ
-288 EKGLSNNTVLSLFED
+288 EKGLSNNTVLSLYED
-303 KLSNLW
+303 QLSNLW

-334 LGSIYTSAI
+334 LGSIYTSAV
-343 NGEFFYLGTNQGLY
+343 NKGYLYLGTNQGLF
-357 MKKRNSEEEFSLVD
+357 MKKRDSEEEFTLVEK
-371 NTQGQVWNLTT
+371 TQGQVWNLTT

-393 GAFQVKGKEVKLI
+393 GALQVKGKEVKLI

-422 TLIFM
+422 KLVFM
-427 GNFTGLYVMEKKGQE
+427 GNFTGLYVIEKKGEE

-447 KINGFDISSRFFEFS
+447 KIKGFDISSRFFEFS
-462 SPKQIIVNHEYKG
+462 SPTQIIVNHEYKG

-487 ATEIELDSA
+487 AIDIELDAA
-496 SCISCNSSLVKFDD
+496 SCISCNSSLVHFNN
-510 NIYYQAKENLYRYKL
+510 NIYYQAKENLYKYNL
-525 KEGVFEKD
+525 KKEVFEKD
-533 ALLNDLNT
+533 LLLTDLNNT
-541 SIDFKQGKLLNDP
+541 IDFSNGKLLNDP
-554 TGQLWLFSK
+554 KGQLWLFSK
-563 NNLYYINKT
+563 NNLYYINKSNDEDT
-572 VEEHKA
+572 TI
-578 VVNGFALNEKD
+578 VNGFALNEKD
-589 RKNVSGFEHINLLQ
+589 RKNVSGFEHINLLE
-603 GTNYLIGTNRGYLTV
+603 GKNYLIGTNRGYLTV
-618 DLKTLNEEKTSPK
+618 NLKTLNKEKTQPK
-631 INSISAN
+631 LNSINAN
-638 DKQKSYP
+638 NKQKSRS
-645 VNLNEESTLAFQNN
+645 VNLNKENTLPYQYN
-659 NLNFQFT
+659 NLSFQFT

-673 GKTRFQYLLE
+673 GKTRFQYFLE

-694 NASVSYAN
+694 NTSVNYAN
-702 LDYGKYQL
+702 LNYGKYKF
-710 KLRSKKGNTISEI
+710 KLRSKKGNTISKI
-723 MTSPTLNISPPWHL
+723 VTSPTLNISPPWHL
-737 NRIAISFYS
+737 NRIAISFYAV
-746 IVIVLLMIGYNSF
+746 IIVLLLIAYNSF
-759 YKRKLKRQRKTLEKK
+759 YKRKMKRQRKTLEKE

-801 IEGKNRE
+801 IEGKSRE

-824 TIKAELGTIKGEAKA
+824 TIKAELETIKGETKA
-839 KQLIKS
+839 KKLIKS
-845 INAKLKNNDDWD
+845 INAKLKNNDDWE
-857 YFKKVFD
+857 YFKKAFD
-864 STDQP
+864 NTDQP
-869 LFSQLKEVHPS
+869 LFSQLKEAHPS

>member
-1 MEMKKVAFILLTIL
+1 MKKISLLLLILV
-15 LGLGSIDRLSGQEI
+15 LGLGSIERLSSQEI

-34 FTPQQTNAGNQN
+34 FTPQQINAGNQN

-68 NAAQWKLHPAKD
+68 NASQWKLHPAKD

-85 AVKMIGHRVY
+85 AVKTINHRIY

-115 TSLSKELAIDIL
+115 TSLGKELAIDIL

-133 NIIEHQK
+133 NIVEHQN

-152 FDPATREISFIS
+152 FDPVTKEIFFIS
-164 PNKTLLKSFKIEQQL
+164 TKNTLLKSFKIEQQL

-187 LFQVIEG
+187 LFQVIEDQG
-194 QSILISSAAIFK
+194 VLISSDAIFK

-216 EKGLLVATQ
+216 DKGLLVATQ
-225 ENGLYFW
+225 ENGLHLW
-232 QDKILTPWQE
+232 QNKTLTPWQE
-242 VNQFLVGKYTLY
+242 VNQFLVGEYTLY

-280 ILMEELNQ
+280 KRIEELNQ
-288 EKGLSNNTVLSLFED
+288 ERGLSNNTVLSLYED

-343 NGEFFYLGTNQGLY
+343 NGEYFYLGTNQGLF
-357 MKKRNSEEEFSLVD
+357 MKQRNSEEAFKLVD
-371 NTQGQVWNLTT
+371 KTQGQVWNLTT
-382 IDGTLFCGHNR
+382 IDSTLFCGHNR
-393 GAFQVKGKEVKLI
+393 GALKVKGKEVKLI

-422 TLIFM
+422 NLIFM
-427 GNFTGLYVMEKKGQE
+427 GNFTGLYVIEKKGQE

-462 SPKQIIVNHEYKG
+462 SPTQIIVNHEYKG
-475 VFRINLDQDFQQ
+475 VFKIKLDKDFQQ
-487 ATEIELDSA
+487 AIEIELDKA
-496 SCISCNSSLVKFDD
+496 SCISCNSSLVEFNN
-510 NIYYQAKENLYRYKL
+510 NIYYQAKENLYKYNL

-533 ALLNDLNT
+533 FLLTDL
-541 SIDFKQGKLLNDP
+541 SKAIDFREGKLLNDP
-554 TGQLWLFSK
+554 NGQLWLFSK
-563 NNLYYINKT
+563 NNLYYINKSEGDGKT
-572 VEEHKA
+572 IA
-578 VVNGFALNEKD
+578 NGFALNEKD
-589 RKNVSGFEHINLLQ
+589 RKNVSGFEHINLLE
-603 GTNYLIGTNRGYLTV
+603 GNNYLIGTNKGYLTV
-618 DLKTLNEEKTSPK
+618 DLNTLNEEKTTPK
-631 INSISAN
+631 LNSIIGN
-638 DKQKSYP
+638 NKQNNRP
-645 VNLNEESTLAFQNN
+645 LNLNEDGTIPFEYN

-673 GKTRFQYLLE
+673 GKTRFHYLLE

-694 NASVSYAN
+694 NASVNYAN
-702 LDYGKYQL
+702 LDYGKYQF

-723 MTSPTLNISPPWHL
+723 VTSPIINISPPWHL
-737 NRIAISFYS
+737 NRIAISFYA
-746 IVIVLLMIGYNSF
+746 VIIALLLIGYNSF
-759 YKRKLKRQRKTLEKK
+759 YKRKLKRQRKTLEKE

-795 EQLQKD
+795 DQLQND

-824 TIKAELGTIKGEAKA
+824 TIKAELETIKGETKT

-845 INAKLKNNDDWD
+845 INARLKNNDDWE
-857 YFKKVFD
+857 YFKKAFD
-864 STDQP
+864 NTDQP
-869 LFSQLKEVHPS
+869 LFSQLKEAHPS

>member
-1 MEMKKVAFILLTIL
+1 MKKVYLLLMIFIWGI
-15 LGLGSIDRLSGQEI
+15 GSIDRLSSQEI

-34 FTPQQTNAGNQN
+34 FTPQQINAGNQN
-46 WMISQGEDQTVYFAN
+46 WMISQGENQTVYFAN

-68 NAAQWKLHPAKD
+68 NASQWKLHPAKD

-85 AVKMIGHRVY
+85 AVKVIDHRIY

-115 TSLSKELAIDIL
+115 TSLSKELGIEIL

-133 NIIEHQK
+133 NIIEHGK

-152 FDPATREISFIS
+152 FTPETKEISFIS
-164 PNKTLLKSFKIEQQL
+164 SKNTLLKSFKIEQQL

-187 LFQVIEG
+187 LFQLIEG
-194 QSILISSAAIFK
+194 RGVLISSASIFK

-216 EKGLLVATQ
+216 ENGLLVATQ
-225 ENGLYFW
+225 ENGLHFW
-232 QDKILTPWQE
+232 QNKTLSPWQE

-254 TALELNNKGYAL
+254 SALELNNKGYAL
-266 GTVGKGLLILSKEG
+266 GTVGKGLLILSEEG
-280 ILMEELNQ
+280 TLIEELNQ
-288 EKGLSNNTVLSLFED
+288 EKGLSNNTILSLYED

-343 NGEFFYLGTNQGLY
+343 NKGYLYLGTNQGLFL
-357 MKKRNSEEEFSLVD
+357 KKRNSDEEFTLVEK
-371 NTQGQVWNLTT
+371 TQGQVWNLTT

-393 GAFQVKGKEVKLI
+393 GALQVIGKEAKLI
-406 SDEMGTWLF
+406 SDQMGTWLF
-415 KQHPTMP
+415 KQHPTLP
-422 TLIFM
+422 NLIFM
-427 GNFTGLYVMEKKGQE
+427 GNFTGLYVLERKGEE

-462 SPKQIIVNHEYKG
+462 SPTQIIVNHEYKG
-475 VFRINLDQDFQQ
+475 VFKINLDPDFQQ
-487 ATEIELDSA
+487 AIEIELDDA
-496 SCISCNSSLVKFDD
+496 SCISCNSSLVRFNE
-510 NIYYQAKENLYRYKL
+510 NIYYQAKENLYSYNL
-525 KEGVFEKD
+525 EEEVFEED
-533 ALLNDLNT
+533 PLLNDLN
-541 SIDFKQGKLLNDP
+541 SALDFRNGKLLNDP

-563 NNLYYINKT
+563 NNLYYIHKT
-572 VEEHKA
+572 EEDRTIA
-578 VVNGFALNEKD
+578 NGFALNEKD
-589 RKNVSGFEHINLLQ
+589 RKNVSGFEHINLL
-603 GTNYLIGTNRGYLTV
+603 GRENYLIGTNKGYLTV
-618 DLKTLNEEKTSPK
+618 NLNTLNKENTIPK
-631 INSISAN
+631 LSSINAN
-638 DKQKSYP
+638 NKQKDYP
-645 VNLNEESTLAFQNN
+645 VNLNEEGTLPFEYN
-659 NLNFQFT
+659 NLSFQFT

-694 NASVSYAN
+694 NTSVSYAN

-723 MTSPTLNISPPWHL
+723 VTSPTINISPPWHL
-737 NRIAISFYS
+737 NRIAISLYAILFT
-746 IVIVLLMIGYNSF
+746 LLLISYNTF
-759 YKRKLKRQRKTLEKK
+759 YKRKLKKQREKLEKE

-801 IEGKNRE
+801 IEGKSRE

-824 TIKAELGTIKGEAKA
+824 TIKAELETLKGETKA
-839 KQLIKS
+839 KQLIKN
-845 INAKLKNNDDWD
+845 INAKLKKNDDWE
-857 YFKKVFD
+857 YFKKAFD
-864 STDQP
+864 NSDQP
-869 LFSQLKEVHPS
+869 LFSQLKEAHPS

>member
-1 MEMKKVAFILLTIL
+1 MEMKKACVLLLVFILNS
-15 LGLGSIDRLSGQEI
+15 GSIDGLYGQEI

-34 FTPQQTNAGNQN
+34 FTPQQINAGNQN
-46 WMISQGEDQTVYFAN
+46 WMISQGEDQTIYFAN

-68 NAAQWKLHPAKD
+68 NASQWKLHPAKD

-85 AVKMIGHRVY
+85 AVKMIDHRVY

-106 KDKTGQLQY
+106 RDKTGLLQY
-115 TSLSKELAIDIL
+115 TSLSKELEIEIL

-133 NIIEHQK
+133 NIIEHQEK
-140 KVVFQSLNRLIF
+140 IVFQSLNRLIF
-152 FDPATREISFIS
+152 FNPETKEISFIS
-164 PNKTLLKSFKIEQQL
+164 TKNTLLKSFKLEQQL

-194 QSILISSAAIFK
+194 RGVLISSAAIFK

-216 EKGLLVATQ
+216 EKGLLIATQ
-225 ENGLYFW
+225 EKGLYLW
-232 QDKILTPWQE
+232 KNKTLTPWQE
-242 VNQFLVGKYTLY
+242 VNQFLRGKYTLY
-254 TALELNNKGYAL
+254 SALELNNKGYAL
-266 GTVGKGLLILSKEG
+266 GTVGKGLLILTEEG
-280 ILMEELNQ
+280 TLIEELNQ
-288 EKGLSNNTVLSLFED
+288 EKGLSNNTVLSLYED
-303 KLSNLW
+303 QLSNLW

-343 NGEFFYLGTNQGLY
+343 NKGYLYLGTNQGLFI
-357 MKKRNSEEEFSLVD
+357 KKRNSEEKFTLVEK
-371 NTQGQVWNLTT
+371 TQGQVWNLTT

-393 GAFQVKGKEVKLI
+393 GALQVTGKEVKLI
-406 SDEMGTWLF
+406 SDQMGTWLF
-415 KQHPTMP
+415 KQHPSLP
-422 TLIFM
+422 NLVFM
-427 GNFTGLYVMEKKGQE
+427 GNFTGLYVIEKKGEE

-462 SPKQIIVNHEYKG
+462 SATQIIVNHEYKG
-475 VFRINLDQDFQQ
+475 VFKIKLDPDFRQ
-487 ATEIELDSA
+487 AIEIELDDA
-496 SCISCNSSLVKFDD
+496 SCISCNSSLVHFNN
-510 NIYYQAKENLYRYKL
+510 NIYYQAKEKLFKYNLKG
-525 KEGVFEKD
+525 GVFDED
-533 ALLNDLNT
+533 SLLTNLNSAL
-541 SIDFKQGKLLNDP
+541 DFRNEKLLNDP

-572 VEEHKA
+572 EEDKTIA
-578 VVNGFALNEKD
+578 NGFALNEKD
-589 RKNVSGFEHINLLQ
+589 RKNVSGFEHINILE
-603 GTNYLIGTNRGYLTV
+603 GKNYLIGTNRGYLTV
-618 DLKTLNEEKTSPK
+618 NLNTLNKEKTTPK
-631 INSISAN
+631 LNSISAN
-638 DKQKSYP
+638 NKQKNNP
-645 VNLNEESTLAFQNN
+645 INLNKETTLPYEYN
-659 NLNFQFT
+659 NLSFQFT

-694 NASVSYAN
+694 NTSVNYAN
-702 LDYGKYQL
+702 LNYGKYKF

-723 MTSPTLNISPPWHL
+723 VTSPTLYINPPWHL
-737 NRIAISFYS
+737 NRIAISFYAV
-746 IVIVLLMIGYNSF
+746 IIVLLLIGYNSF
-759 YKRKLKRQRKTLEKK
+759 YKRKLKRQRKTLEKE
-774 NKRLL
+774 NRRLL

-801 IEGKNRE
+801 IEGKSRE

-824 TIKAELGTIKGEAKA
+824 TIKAELETIKGETKA
-839 KQLIKS
+839 KKLIKN
-845 INAKLKNNDDWD
+845 INAKLKNNDDWE
-857 YFKKVFD
+857 YFKKAFD
-864 STDQP
+864 NTDQP
-869 LFSQLKEVHPS
+869 LFSQLKAAHSS

>member
-1 MEMKKVAFILLTIL
+1 MEMKKACVLLLVFILNSGSFN
-15 LGLGSIDRLSGQEI
+15 GLYGQEI

-34 FTPQQTNAGNQN
+34 FTPQQINAGNQN
-46 WMISQGEDQTVYFAN
+46 WMISQGEDQTIYFAN

-68 NAAQWKLHPAKD
+68 NASQWKLHPAKD

-85 AVKMIGHRVY
+85 AVKMIDHRVY

-106 KDKTGQLQY
+106 RDKTGLLQY
-115 TSLSKELAIDIL
+115 TSLSKELEIEIL

-133 NIIEHQK
+133 NIIEHQEK
-140 KVVFQSLNRLIF
+140 IVFQSLNRLIF
-152 FDPATREISFIS
+152 FNPETKEISFIS
-164 PNKTLLKSFKIEQQL
+164 TKSTLLKSFKLEQQL

-194 QSILISSAAIFK
+194 RGVLISSAAIFK

-216 EKGLLVATQ
+216 EKGLLIATQ
-225 ENGLYFW
+225 QKGLYLW
-232 QDKILTPWQE
+232 KNKTLTPWQE
-242 VNQFLVGKYTLY
+242 VNQFLMGKYTLY
-254 TALELNNKGYAL
+254 SALELNNKGYAL
-266 GTVGKGLLILSKEG
+266 GTVGKGLLILTEEG
-280 ILMEELNQ
+280 TLIEELNQ
-288 EKGLSNNTVLSLFED
+288 EKGLSNNTVLSLYED
-303 KLSNLW
+303 QLSNLW

-343 NGEFFYLGTNQGLY
+343 NKGYLYLGTNQGLFI
-357 MKKRNSEEEFSLVD
+357 KKRNSEEKFTLVEK
-371 NTQGQVWNLTT
+371 TQGQVWNLTT
-382 IDGTLFCGHNR
+382 IDGNLFCGHNR
-393 GAFQVKGKEVKLI
+393 GALQVTGKEVKLI
-406 SDEMGTWLF
+406 SDQMGTWLF
-415 KQHPTMP
+415 KQHPSLP
-422 TLIFM
+422 NLVFM
-427 GNFTGLYVMEKKGQE
+427 GNFTGLYVIEKKGEE

-462 SPKQIIVNHEYKG
+462 SATQIIVNHEYKG
-475 VFRINLDQDFQQ
+475 VFKIKLDPDFRQ
-487 ATEIELDSA
+487 AIEIELDDA
-496 SCISCNSSLVKFDD
+496 SCISCNSSLVHFNN
-510 NIYYQAKENLYRYKL
+510 NIYYHAKEKLFKYNLKG
-525 KEGVFEKD
+525 GVFDED
-533 ALLNDLNT
+533 SLLTNLNSAL
-541 SIDFKQGKLLNDP
+541 DFRNEILLNDP

-572 VEEHKA
+572 EEDKTIA
-578 VVNGFALNEKD
+578 NGFALNEKD
-589 RKNVSGFEHINLLQ
+589 RKNVSGFEHINILE
-603 GTNYLIGTNRGYLTV
+603 GKNYLIGTNRGYLTV
-618 DLKTLNEEKTSPK
+618 NLNTLNKEKTTPK
-631 INSISAN
+631 LNSISAN
-638 DKQKSYP
+638 NKQKNNP
-645 VNLNEESTLAFQNN
+645 INLNKETTLPYEYN
-659 NLNFQFT
+659 NLSFQFT

-694 NASVSYAN
+694 NTSVNYAN
-702 LDYGKYQL
+702 LNYGKYKF

-723 MTSPTLNISPPWHL
+723 VTSPTLYINPPWHL
-737 NRIAISFYS
+737 NRIAISFYAV
-746 IVIVLLMIGYNSF
+746 IIVLLLIGYNSF
-759 YKRKLKRQRKTLEKK
+759 YKRKLKRQRKTLEKE
-774 NKRLL
+774 NRRLL

-801 IEGKNRE
+801 IEGKSRE

-824 TIKAELGTIKGEAKA
+824 TIKAELETIKGETKA
-839 KQLIKS
+839 KKLIKN
-845 INAKLKNNDDWD
+845 INAKLKNNDDWE
-857 YFKKVFD
+857 YFKKAFD
-864 STDQP
+864 NTDQP
-869 LFSQLKEVHPS
+869 LFSQLKDAHPS

>member
-1 MEMKKVAFILLTIL
+1 MEMKKASLLL
-15 LGLGSIDRLSGQEI
+15 LIVVLSLGSIDRLSGQEI

-34 FTPQQTNAGNQN
+34 FTPQQINAGNQN

-85 AVKMIGHRVY
+85 AVKMIDHRVY

-106 KDKTGQLQY
+106 TDKTGQLQY

-133 NIIEHQK
+133 NIVEHQK

-152 FDPATREISFIS
+152 FDPATKEISFIS
-164 PNKTLLKSFKIEQQL
+164 TKNTLLKSFKVEQQL

-187 LFQVIEG
+187 LFQVVKG
-194 QSILISSAAIFK
+194 HSVLISSAAIFK
-206 DQSLVKLFKK
+206 EQSLVKLFKK
-216 EKGLLVATQ
+216 ENGLLVATQ
-225 ENGLYFW
+225 ENGLYLW

-242 VNQFLVGKYTLY
+242 ANQLLVGKYTLY
-254 TALELNNKGYAL
+254 AALELNDKGYAL
-266 GTVGKGLLILSKEG
+266 GTVGKGLLILSEKG
-280 ILMEELNQ
+280 TLIEELNQ
-288 EKGLSNNTVLSLFED
+288 EKGLSNNTVLSLYED

-343 NGEFFYLGTNQGLY
+343 NKGHLYLGTNQGLF
-357 MKKRNSEEEFSLVD
+357 MKKRNSQEKFKLVD
-371 NTQGQVWNLTT
+371 KTQGQVWNLTT

-393 GAFQVKGKEVKLI
+393 GALQVKGKEVKLI

-415 KQHPTMP
+415 KQHPTIP
-422 TLIFM
+422 NLIFM

-462 SPKQIIVNHEYKG
+462 SPTQIIVNHEYKG
-475 VFRINLDQDFQQ
+475 VFKINLDPEFQQ
-487 ATEIELDSA
+487 AIKIELDNA
-496 SCISCNSSLVKFDD
+496 SCISCNSSLVEFND
-510 NIYYQAKENLYRYKL
+510 NIYYQAKENLYKYNL
-525 KEGVFEKD
+525 KEEIFEKD
-533 ALLNDLNT
+533 LFLNDLNT
-541 SIDFKQGKLLNDP
+541 TIDFRQGKLLNDP
-554 TGQLWLFSK
+554 NGRLWLFSK
-563 NNLYYINKT
+563 NNLYYIDKT
-572 VEEHKA
+572 EREGKIIA
-578 VVNGFALNEKD
+578 RGFALNEKD

-603 GTNYLIGTNRGYLTV
+603 GGNYLIGTNKGYVTV
-618 DLKTLNEEKTSPK
+618 DLNTLNKDKTTPK
-631 INSISAN
+631 LNAINAN
-638 DKQKSYP
+638 NKQDNRP
-645 VNLNEESTLAFQNN
+645 LNLSQDETLPFKYN
-659 NLNFQFT
+659 NLSFQFT
-666 SYDFNRY
+666 GYDFNRY

-694 NASVSYAN
+694 NTSVSYAN
-702 LDYGKYQL
+702 LNYGKYQFR
-710 KLRSKKGNTISEI
+710 LRSKKGNSISEI
-723 MTSPTLNISPPWHL
+723 VTSPILNINPPWHL
-737 NRIAISFYS
+737 NRIAISFYA
-746 IVIVLLMIGYNSF
+746 IIIVLLMIGYNSF

-824 TIKAELGTIKGEAKA
+824 AIKAELDTIKGESKV

-857 YFKKVFD
+857 YFKKAFD

>member
-1 MEMKKVAFILLTIL
+1 MEMKKVSLLL
-15 LGLGSIDRLSGQEI
+15 LIVVLSLGSIDRLSGQEI

-34 FTPQQTNAGNQN
+34 FTPQQINAGNQN
-46 WMISQGEDQTVYFAN
+46 WMISQGEDQTIYFAN

-85 AVKMIGHRVY
+85 AVKVINHRVY
-95 SSSYRDFGFWE
+95 SSSYRDFGFWK

-115 TSLSKELAIDIL
+115 TSLSKELGIEIL

-133 NIIEHQK
+133 NIIEHGE

-152 FDPATREISFIS
+152 FDPATKEISFIS
-164 PNKTLLKSFKIEQQL
+164 TKNTLLKSFKVEQQL

-187 LFQVIEG
+187 LFQLIEG
-194 QSILISSAAIFK
+194 QGVLISSAAIFK
-206 DQSLVKLFKK
+206 DQSLVKIFKK
-216 EKGLLVATQ
+216 EEGLLVATQ
-225 ENGLYFW
+225 ENGLYLW

-242 VNQFLVGKYTLY
+242 ANQLLEGKYTLY
-254 TALELNNKGYAL
+254 AALELNNKSYAL
-266 GTVGKGLLILSKEG
+266 GTVGKGLLILSEKG
-280 ILMEELNQ
+280 TLIEELNQ
-288 EKGLSNNTVLSLFED
+288 EKGLSNNTVLSLYED

-343 NGEFFYLGTNQGLY
+343 NKGHLYLGTNQGLF
-357 MKKRNSEEEFSLVD
+357 MKKRNSQEKFKLVD
-371 NTQGQVWNLTT
+371 KTQGQVWNLTT

-393 GAFQVKGKEVKLI
+393 GALQVKGKEVKLI

-415 KQHPTMP
+415 KQHPTIP
-422 TLIFM
+422 NLIFM

-462 SPKQIIVNHEYKG
+462 SPTQIIVNHEYKG
-475 VFRINLDQDFQQ
+475 VFKINLDPEFQQ
-487 ATEIELDSA
+487 AIKIELDNA
-496 SCISCNSSLVKFDD
+496 SCISCNSSLVEFND
-510 NIYYQAKENLYRYKL
+510 NIYYQAKEDLYKYNL
-525 KEGVFEKD
+525 KEGIFEKD
-533 ALLNDLNT
+533 LFLNDLNT
-541 SIDFKQGKLLNDP
+541 TIDFRQGKLLNDP
-554 TGQLWLFSK
+554 NGRLWLFSK
-563 NNLYYINKT
+563 NNLYYIDKT
-572 VEEHKA
+572 EREGKTIA
-578 VVNGFALNEKD
+578 RGFALNEKD
-589 RKNVSGFEHINLLQ
+589 RKNVSGFEHINPLQ
-603 GTNYLIGTNRGYLTV
+603 GENYLIGTNRGYVTV
-618 DLKTLNEEKTSPK
+618 DLNTLNKDKTTPK
-631 INSISAN
+631 LNAINAN
-638 DKQKSYP
+638 NKQDNRP
-645 VNLNEESTLAFQNN
+645 LNLSQDETLPFKYN
-659 NLNFQFT
+659 NLSFQFT
-666 SYDFNRY
+666 GYDFNRY

-694 NASVSYAN
+694 NTSVSYAN
-702 LDYGKYQL
+702 LNYGKYQF
-710 KLRSKKGNTISEI
+710 KMRSKKGNTISEI
-723 MTSPTLNISPPWHL
+723 VTSPILNINPPWHL
-737 NRIAISFYS
+737 NRIAISFYA
-746 IVIVLLMIGYNSF
+746 IIIVLLMIGYNSF

-824 TIKAELGTIKGEAKA
+824 AIKAELDTIKGESKV

-857 YFKKVFD
+857 YFKKAFD

>member
-1 MEMKKVAFILLTIL
+1 MA
-15 LGLGSIDRLSGQEI
+15 R
-29 SPIQI
+29 
-34 FTPQQTNAGNQN
+34 
-46 WMISQGEDQTVYFAN
+46 
-61 NQGLLSY
+61 
-68 NAAQWKLHPAKD
+68 
-80 NSIIR
+80 
-85 AVKMIGHRVY
+85 
-95 SSSYRDFGFWE
+95 
-106 KDKTGQLQY
+106 
-115 TSLSKELAIDIL
+115 
-127 EDEQFW
+127 
-133 NIIEHQK
+133 
-140 KVVFQSLNRLIF
+140 
-152 FDPATREISFIS
+152 
-164 PNKTLLKSFKIEQQL
+164 
-179 YYQVQGEG
+179 
-187 LFQVIEG
+187 G
-194 QSILISSAAIFK
+194 QSISGG
-206 DQSLVKLFKK
+206 
-216 EKGLLVATQ
+216 E
-225 ENGLYFW
+225 
-232 QDKILTPWQE
+232 
-242 VNQFLVGKYTLY
+242 YTLY

-280 ILMEELNQ
+280 KRIEELNQ
-288 EKGLSNNTVLSLFED
+288 ERGISNNTVLSLYED

-343 NGEFFYLGTNQGLY
+343 NGEYFYLGTNQGLF
-357 MKKRNSEEEFSLVD
+357 MKQRNSEEAFKLVD
-371 NTQGQVWNLTT
+371 KTQGQVWNLTT
-382 IDGTLFCGHNR
+382 IDSTLFCGHNR
-393 GAFQVKGKEVKLI
+393 GALKVKGKEVKLI

-422 TLIFM
+422 NLIFM
-427 GNFTGLYVMEKKGQE
+427 GNFTGLYVIEKKGQE

-462 SPKQIIVNHEYKG
+462 SPTQIIVNHEYKG
-475 VFRINLDQDFQQ
+475 VFKIKLDKDFQQ
-487 ATEIELDSA
+487 AIEIELDKA
-496 SCISCNSSLVKFDD
+496 SCISCNSSLVEF
-510 NIYYQAKENLYRYKL
+510 NNSIYYQAKENLYKYNL

-533 ALLNDLNT
+533 FLLTDL
-541 SIDFKQGKLLNDP
+541 SKAIDFREGKLLNDP
-554 TGQLWLFSK
+554 NGQLWLFSK
-563 NNLYYINKT
+563 NNLYYINKSEGDDKT
-572 VEEHKA
+572 IA
-578 VVNGFALNEKD
+578 NGFALNEKD
-589 RKNVSGFEHINLLQ
+589 RKNVSGFEHINLLE
-603 GTNYLIGTNRGYLTV
+603 GNNYLIGTNKGYLTV
-618 DLKTLNEEKTSPK
+618 DLNTLNEEKTTPK
-631 INSISAN
+631 LNSIIGN
-638 DKQKSYP
+638 NKQNNRP
-645 VNLNEESTLAFQNN
+645 LNLNEDGTIPFEYN

-673 GKTRFQYLLE
+673 GKTRFHYLLE

-694 NASVSYAN
+694 NASVNYAN
-702 LDYGKYQL
+702 LDYGKYQF

-723 MTSPTLNISPPWHL
+723 VTSPIINISPPWHL
-737 NRIAISFYS
+737 NRIAISFYA
-746 IVIVLLMIGYNSF
+746 VIIALLLIGYNSF
-759 YKRKLKRQRKTLEKK
+759 YKRKLKRQRKTLEKE

-795 EQLQKD
+795 EQLQND

-824 TIKAELGTIKGEAKA
+824 TIKAELETIKGETKT

-845 INAKLKNNDDWD
+845 INARLKNNDDWE
-857 YFKKVFD
+857 YFKKAFD
-864 STDQP
+864 NTDQP
-869 LFSQLKEVHPS
+869 LFSQLKEAHPS

>member
-1 MEMKKVAFILLTIL
+1 MKKACVLLLVFILNS
-15 LGLGSIDRLSGQEI
+15 GSIDGLYGQEI

-34 FTPQQTNAGNQN
+34 FTPQQINAGNQN
-46 WMISQGEDQTVYFAN
+46 WMISQGEDQTIYFAN

-68 NAAQWKLHPAKD
+68 NASQWKLHPAKD

-85 AVKMIGHRVY
+85 AVKMIDHRVY

-106 KDKTGQLQY
+106 RDKTGLLQY
-115 TSLSKELAIDIL
+115 TSLSKELEIEIL

-133 NIIEHQK
+133 NIIEHQEK
-140 KVVFQSLNRLIF
+140 IVFQSLNRLIF
-152 FDPATREISFIS
+152 FNPETKEISFIS
-164 PNKTLLKSFKIEQQL
+164 TKSTLLKSFKLEQQL

-194 QSILISSAAIFK
+194 RGVLISSAAIFK

-216 EKGLLVATQ
+216 EKGLLIATQ
-225 ENGLYFW
+225 QKGLYLW
-232 QDKILTPWQE
+232 KNKTLTPWQE
-242 VNQFLVGKYTLY
+242 VNQFLMGKYTLY
-254 TALELNNKGYAL
+254 SALELNNKGYAL
-266 GTVGKGLLILSKEG
+266 GTVGKGLLILTEEG
-280 ILMEELNQ
+280 TLIEELNQ
-288 EKGLSNNTVLSLFED
+288 EKGLSNNTVLSLYED
-303 KLSNLW
+303 QLSNLW

-343 NGEFFYLGTNQGLY
+343 NKGYLYLGTNQGLFI
-357 MKKRNSEEEFSLVD
+357 KKRNSEEKFTLVEK
-371 NTQGQVWNLTT
+371 TQGQVWNLTT
-382 IDGTLFCGHNR
+382 IDGNLFCGHNR
-393 GAFQVKGKEVKLI
+393 GALQVTGKEVKLI
-406 SDEMGTWLF
+406 SDQMGTWLF
-415 KQHPTMP
+415 KQHPSLP
-422 TLIFM
+422 NLVFM
-427 GNFTGLYVMEKKGQE
+427 GNFTGLYVIEKKGEE

-462 SPKQIIVNHEYKG
+462 SATQIIVNHEYKG
-475 VFRINLDQDFQQ
+475 VFKIKLDPDFRQ
-487 ATEIELDSA
+487 AIEIELDDA
-496 SCISCNSSLVKFDD
+496 SCISCNSSLVHFNN
-510 NIYYQAKENLYRYKL
+510 NIYYHAKEKLFKYNLKG
-525 KEGVFEKD
+525 GVFDED
-533 ALLNDLNT
+533 SLLTNLNSAL
-541 SIDFKQGKLLNDP
+541 DFRNEILLNDP

-572 VEEHKA
+572 EEDKTIA
-578 VVNGFALNEKD
+578 NGFALNEKD
-589 RKNVSGFEHINLLQ
+589 RKNVSGFEHINILE
-603 GTNYLIGTNRGYLTV
+603 GKNYLIGTNRGYLTV
-618 DLKTLNEEKTSPK
+618 NLNTLNKEKTTPK
-631 INSISAN
+631 LNSISAN
-638 DKQKSYP
+638 NKQKNNP
-645 VNLNEESTLAFQNN
+645 INLNKETTLPYEYN
-659 NLNFQFT
+659 NLSFQFT

-694 NASVSYAN
+694 NTSVNYAN
-702 LDYGKYQL
+702 LNYGKYKF

-723 MTSPTLNISPPWHL
+723 VTSPTLYINPPWHL
-737 NRIAISFYS
+737 NRIAISFYAV
-746 IVIVLLMIGYNSF
+746 IIVLLLIGYNSF
-759 YKRKLKRQRKTLEKK
+759 YKRKLKRQRKTLEKE
-774 NKRLL
+774 NRRLL

-801 IEGKNRE
+801 IEGKSRE

-824 TIKAELGTIKGEAKA
+824 TIKAELETIKGETKA
-839 KQLIKS
+839 KKLIKN
-845 INAKLKNNDDWD
+845 INAKLKNNDDWE
-857 YFKKVFD
+857 YFKKAFD
-864 STDQP
+864 NTDQP
-869 LFSQLKEVHPS
+869 LFSQLKAAHPS